1 MSPKICKRI
10 SRQTD
15 KVLVEWLK
23 TLIPEEDH
31 SKLDTSN
38 IYQYLP
44 PSDYF
49 YTNKTL
55 RLSFYSP
62 KWVRKNIKKLV
73 KLGHVI
79 EDINMGLLERVAKH
93 QY

>member
-44 PSDYF
+44 
-49 YTNKTL
+49 
-55 RLSFYSP
+55 
-62 KWVRKNIKKLV
+62 
-73 KLGHVI
+73 H
-79 EDINMGLLERVAKH
+79 
-93 QY
+93 